1 MVNLWLI
8 SAMLVLIDVPITSQ
22 LYADFS
28 ADSFV
33 SWNQRN
39 AKEKSEKCKRE
50 IREMQKRKKFFNLL
64 AVEALHSNEMVKQS
78 KNKLFGGMQASVSL
92 EKIFSL
98 GLISTLPLFLKD
110 NWAKVVT

>member
-1 MVNLWLI
+1 MCLLLMTTLVLSMLNRKVFGSQLWLIRLDQIRLDMELLQILQMGNLWLI

-39 AKEKSEKCKRE
+39 AKE
-50 IREMQKRKKFFNLL
+50 REMW
-64 AVEALHSNEMVKQS
+64 
-78 KNKLFGGMQASVSL
+78 
-92 EKIFSL
+92 IFQ
-98 GLISTLPLFLKD
+98 PVD
-110 NWAKVVT
+110 C

>member
-1 MVNLWLI
+1 MELLQILQMGNLWLI

-39 AKEKSEKCKRE
+39 AKEKKSG
-50 IREMQKRKKFFNLL
+50 FFNLL
-64 AVEALHSNEMVKQS
+64 TVEALHSNEMVKQS
-78 KNKLFGGMQASVSL
+78 KNKLFGRMQASVSL

-98 GLISTLPLFLKD
+98 GLVSTLPLFLKD